1 MDVGGSMMESNHMY
15 IGLSKC
21 HLEGMVKMGLV

>member
-1 MDVGGSMMESNHMY
+1 MDVGGSMMESNRMY
-15 IGLSKC
+15 IGLPKS